1 MKGKKYLPL
10 MRGILICAN
19 LAAAAM
25 LTVGLMA
32 GMREGYGWKNWK
44 DTAEGK
50 EYLESE
56 EYQRE
61 ASNAIYNALA
71 VVARSTR
78 IEKDGAYDP
87 DRIIRIRDYLNEGT
101 VYDEMP
107 ESEKEEGICYRLGD
121 LYQWSLKGT
130 TIRDNVLNESFK
142 PLFYSSIQD
151 YVIHCDEE
159 YNEVVKQIQN
169 AMEELKTDVSLYQDE
184 KKAWSYGAT
193 NVRYALRDMGS
204 GNISTNVPQLQD
216 KALTQEQFEAYFKD
230 FGSYFIFDSRTAS
243 VAQENVGDYY
253 SYNTHALVNA
263 WKTHLSGEYQIYM
276 GIDTTFPIA
285 DSLAASAEKYTQT
298 QERLKPYIAPMIFS
312 AMILFLTG
320 LWLCVRLCFVV
331 RRVAAYVMGNVDT
344 ALRIGICFVA
354 YEFVQALFKLI
365 FGEGTLQGIVLLAF
379 KTVVLALL
387 MWEGVQR
394 WKLLDG
400 IRSMSEENG
409 ESSIS
414 LKGLFRGNRQLA
426 EAVNALGEGLR
437 NALKE
442 QMKSERMKADLITNV
457 SHDLKTPL
465 TSIINY
471 VDLMKRERID
481 NPKAQE
487 YLEVLDQKSQ
497 RLKQLTE
504 DLVEASRASSGNV
517 ALNVEKIDL
526 REMLLQTRGEF
537 EERFAAKGLKLMADY
552 PKEPLYVEADGRSMW
567 RIIENLHRNVE
578 KYAMPHTRVYLNVD
592 NDGFMAYL
600 SVKNIS
606 EQPLNISAEELME
619 RFVRGDESRSTEGS
633 GLGLAISKDL
643 TELQHGTFNIYLDGD
658 LFKVTVGFPC
668 YQGEDII

>member
-1 MKGKKYLPL
+1 M
-10 MRGILICAN
+10 
-19 LAAAAM
+19 
-25 LTVGLMA
+25 
-32 GMREGYGWKNWK
+32 
-44 DTAEGK
+44 
-50 EYLESE
+50 
-56 EYQRE
+56 
-61 ASNAIYNALA
+61 
-71 VVARSTR
+71 
-78 IEKDGAYDP
+78 
-87 DRIIRIRDYLNEGT
+87 
-101 VYDEMP
+101 
-107 ESEKEEGICYRLGD
+107 
-121 LYQWSLKGT
+121 
-130 TIRDNVLNESFK
+130 
-142 PLFYSSIQD
+142 
-151 YVIHCDEE
+151 
-159 YNEVVKQIQN
+159 
-169 AMEELKTDVSLYQDE
+169 
-184 KKAWSYGAT
+184 
-193 NVRYALRDMGS
+193 
-204 GNISTNVPQLQD
+204 
-216 KALTQEQFEAYFKD
+216 
-230 FGSYFIFDSRTAS
+230 
-243 VAQENVGDYY
+243 
-253 SYNTHALVNA
+253 
-263 WKTHLSGEYQIYM
+263 
-276 GIDTTFPIA
+276 
-285 DSLAASAEKYTQT
+285 
-298 QERLKPYIAPMIFS
+298 
-312 AMILFLTG
+312 
-320 LWLCVRLCFVV
+320 
-331 RRVAAYVMGNVDT
+331 
-344 ALRIGICFVA
+344 
-354 YEFVQALFKLI
+354 
-365 FGEGTLQGIVLLAF
+365 
-379 KTVVLALL
+379 
-387 MWEGVQR
+387 
-394 WKLLDG
+394 
-400 IRSMSEENG
+400 
-409 ESSIS
+409 
-414 LKGLFRGNRQLA
+414 A

-471 VDLMKRERID
+471 VDLMKREQID